1 MNQKNK
7 AQKLLEDLHEAT
19 AIELLERVRSGS
31 AKPADLGVA
40 VKFLKDNGVEAI
52 PVDGSTLNK
61 LMEELPFNNDEDELE
76 EIKTQQTH

>member
-31 AKPADLGVA
+31 AKPADRCSCKV
-40 VKFLKDNGVEAI
+40 LKRQWCRSY
-52 PVDGSTLNK
+52 PS
-61 LMEELPFNNDEDELE
+61 
-76 EIKTQQTH
+76 

>member
-40 VKFLKDNGVEAI
+40 VKFL
-52 PVDGSTLNK
+52 
-61 LMEELPFNNDEDELE
+61 
-76 EIKTQQTH
+76 